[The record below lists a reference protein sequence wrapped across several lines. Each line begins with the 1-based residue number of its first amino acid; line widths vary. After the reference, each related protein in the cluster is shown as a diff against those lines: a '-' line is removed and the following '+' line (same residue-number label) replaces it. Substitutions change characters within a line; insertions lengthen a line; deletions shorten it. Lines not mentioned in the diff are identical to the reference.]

1 MLQFMGSQRARH
13 DLATKHQPGSE
24 ESISNHEFKLQVERY
39 WDWNTKLMYSFP
51 RLPEQM
57 TMTGQLQPTKIY
69 SAAVLEASSLRSR
82 CQQDHIPR
90 KSGEESFLASSRLL
104 VFSGLWQCHCNLH
117 LSSHD
122 LSFVSLCLSLPW
134 WLSGKESACQCWR
147 CGFRSRLEQSPGEGN
162 RIPLQYSCLEN
173 SMDRGIW

>member
-1 MLQFMGSQRARH
+1 
-13 DLATKHQPGSE
+13 
-24 ESISNHEFKLQVERY
+24 
-39 WDWNTKLMYSFP
+39 MYSFP

-69 SAAVLEASSLRSR
+69 SAAVLDASSLRSR

-147 CGFRSRLEQSPGEGN
+147 CGFNPRVR
-162 RIPLQYSCLEN
+162 RIPWRRKWQPTPVFLPWKSHGQRSLMGYSLKGRKE
-173 SMDRGIW
+173 SDTT